1 MVLTRRERYIFIG
14 TFLALGVLALDRLA
28 LSPLLE
34 HRSAIEAQRASLS
47 AELARARTLMAH
59 RSEMDPRWREMVRA
73 GMKSDPAEAESQVL
87 HAIRDWAEEAGL
99 VLLLLKPDRL
109 TEKPRLPEI
118 VFQAAGTGN
127 MRGVVRL
134 LWRIQTAAIPVKA
147 TEMQIS
153 ARKDGLDDLSFQLR
167 ISTVYAPSPAAIVAA
182 ANPRPDTSG
191 GP

>member
-1 MVLTRRERYIFIG
+1 MVLSRRERYIFIG
-14 TFLALGVLALDRLA
+14 TLLALGLLALDRLA

-47 AELARARTLMAH
+47 VELARARTLMTRH
-59 RSEMDPRWREMVRA
+59 SDMDPRWREMVRA

-87 HAIRDWAEEAGL
+87 HAVRDWAEEAGL
-99 VLLLLKPDRL
+99 ALSLLKPDRL
-109 TEKPRLPEI
+109 PEKTRLPEI

-127 MRGVVRL
+127 MRGVARL
-134 LWRIQTAAIPVKA
+134 LWRIQTAPIPIKAIE
-147 TEMQIS
+147 TQIS

-167 ISTVYAPSPAAIVAA
+167 ISTVYAPPPPATVAA
-182 ANPRPDTSG
+182 ANPRPGTFG